1 MSLAHSNAALD
12 RALELIKAEGPCS
25 SSSICT
31 KILALLNVDEAMAV
45 RLARAMLD
53 SDPRFVLLGDG
64 SWALAGEESAG
75 ASISLLAASYVVV
88 DVETTGFAPPADR
101 VIEIGMVRLEGGRIT
116 ARYETL
122 IDPRRPVPGPVSTL
136 TGISYSMLAGQPT
149 FDEVCRDVVDFLG
162 DSVFVAH
169 NAPFDWR
176 FVQNEVILS
185 RGCKLL
191 NPRLCTAVLARRLV
205 PELERRNLDE
215 VARFFNLSFQARHRA
230 LGDAEVTA
238 DVLLRLFERAAER
251 GIGTLAELIALAAAR
266 TSRKGT
272 KN

>member
-1 MSLAHSNAALD
+1 MSLAHSNAAPD

-31 KILALLNVDEAMAV
+31 EILALLSVDEAMAV

-53 SDPRFVLLGDG
+53 SDPRFVLRGDG
-64 SWALAGEESAG
+64 SWALAGEECAG
-75 ASISLLAASYVVV
+75 ASLSLLAASYVVV

-101 VIEIGMVRLEGGRIT
+101 VIEIGMVRVEGGRIT

-122 IDPRRPVPGPVSTL
+122 VDPRRPVPGPVSTL
-136 TGISYSMLAGQPT
+136 TGISHSMLAGQPT
-149 FDEVCRDVVDFLG
+149 FDQVCRDVVDFLG

-185 RGCKLL
+185 SGRKLL
-191 NPRLCTAVLARRLV
+191 NPRLCTAVLARRLI

-215 VARFFNLSFQARHRA
+215 VARFFNISFRARHRA

-238 DVLLRLFERAAER
+238 GVLLRLFERAAQR
-251 GIGTLAELIALAAAR
+251 GIGTLAGLVALAAAR
-266 TSRKGT
+266 TSRRGSR
-272 KN
+272 N